1 MNDGTV
7 YEGDWNMGEMQG
19 MGQLKLSDGSV
30 YIGEFSRGIFN
41 GKVRFV
47 SYSVGVIEIRGELS

>member
-1 MNDGTV
+1 MVMNDGTV
-7 YEGDWNMGEMQG
+7 YEGDWYLGEMQG

-41 GKVRFV
+41 GKVRKNKV
-47 SYSVGVIEIRGELS
+47 VNIYRGN

>member
-7 YEGDWNMGEMQG
+7 YEGDWYLGEMQG

-41 GKVRFV
+41 GKVRKNKV
-47 SYSVGVIEIRGELS
+47 VNIYRGN